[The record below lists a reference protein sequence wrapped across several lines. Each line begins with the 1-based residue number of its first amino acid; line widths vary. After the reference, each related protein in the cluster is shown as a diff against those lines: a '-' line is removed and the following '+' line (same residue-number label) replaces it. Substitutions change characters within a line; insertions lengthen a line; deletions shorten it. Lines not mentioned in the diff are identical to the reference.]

1 MHHIK
6 DYITEPRFKQMM
18 VELSKAQSE
27 EEVDTIISK
36 HNKLLMTDEEKARY
50 SENVIADMERY
61 MAILDKDIDQLRAST
76 I

>member
-6 DYITEPRFKQMM
+6 DYIIEPRFKQMM

-36 HNKLLMTDEEKARY
+36 HNKLSMTDEEKARY

>member
-36 HNKLLMTDEEKARY
+36 HNKLSMTDEEKARY

>member
-1 MHHIK
+1 
-6 DYITEPRFKQMM
+6 MM

-36 HNKLLMTDEEKARY
+36 HNKLSMTDEEKARY

>member
-36 HNKLLMTDEEKARY
+36 NNKLSMTDEEKARY

-61 MAILDKDIDQLRAST
+61 MAILDKDIDQVRAST

>member
-36 HNKLLMTDEEKARY
+36 HNKPSMTDEEKARY

>member
-1 MHHIK
+1 
-6 DYITEPRFKQMM
+6 MM

>member
-36 HNKLLMTDEEKARY
+36 NNKLSMTDEEKARY